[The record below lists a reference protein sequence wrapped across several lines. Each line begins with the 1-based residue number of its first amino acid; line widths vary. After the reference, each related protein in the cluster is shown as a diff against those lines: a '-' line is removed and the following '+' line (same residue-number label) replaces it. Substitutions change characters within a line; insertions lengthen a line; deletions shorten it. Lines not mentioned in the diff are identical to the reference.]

1 MPKPFDKLNAIAAP
15 IMRGN
20 IDTDVIIR
28 IERLVGNAIRGT
40 LGKWAFGSLR
50 YLANGSENPDFILN
64 REPYRQ
70 GGNLVTRPHFCCGFS
85 RERGGWAPP
94 GKAVRGG

>member
-1 MPKPFDKLNAIAAP
+1 MPKPFGKVTAIAAP
-15 IMRGN
+15 IMRSN

-28 IERLVGNAIRGT
+28 IERLVGNSIRGT

-50 YLANGSENPDFILN
+50 YLPDGSENSAFILN

-70 GGNLVTRPHFCCGFS
+70 GSCREMGREGFAALLFRTHHLN
-85 RERGGWAPP
+85 REA
-94 GKAVRGG
+94 KSK

>member
-1 MPKPFDKLNAIAAP
+1 MPKPFNTLTAIAAP

-28 IERLVGNAIRGT
+28 IERLVGNSIRGT
-40 LGKWAFGSLR
+40 LGKWAFGALR
-50 YLANGSENPDFILN
+50 YLPDGSENPEFILN

-70 GGNLVTRPHFCCGFS
+70 CGNSHYRSEFRLRLL
-85 RERGGWAPP
+85 A
-94 GKAVRGG
+94 